1 MLEQAIKSIE
11 CKAAYT
17 FLSLLVRLNE
27 CYDVQQGQDVVSG
40 GVYLFEDGGILIAED
55 RRQRQ
60 LESMLQGLA
69 SYIGNTRM
77 NSHAQNAD
85 GPDAGFRNE
94 ADELDGMG
102 GFGFTDSGWSRM
114 WICLSNLL
122 RTIRWDFTTGNSKFM
137 ILIN

>member
-85 GPDAGFRNE
+85 GPDEGRKF
-94 ADELDGMG
+94 
-102 GFGFTDSGWSRM
+102 
-114 WICLSNLL
+114 
-122 RTIRWDFTTGNSKFM
+122 IRWMGPKDVDGSLTEGFEEIRISK
-137 ILIN
+137 